1 MKIGDMLLNDFGET
15 AILLTEPRLE
25 DDPEDCS
32 PYYVADVFL
41 TELGCKDVWIPVH
54 NCFNR
59 CTARSTWKVFRGVK
73 FGN

>member
-32 PYYVADVFL
+32 PYCVADVFL
-41 TELGCKDVWIPVH
+41 TEFGRKEVWITDDLEIISEG
-54 NCFNR
+54 R
-59 CTARSTWKVFRGVK
+59 
-73 FGN
+73 